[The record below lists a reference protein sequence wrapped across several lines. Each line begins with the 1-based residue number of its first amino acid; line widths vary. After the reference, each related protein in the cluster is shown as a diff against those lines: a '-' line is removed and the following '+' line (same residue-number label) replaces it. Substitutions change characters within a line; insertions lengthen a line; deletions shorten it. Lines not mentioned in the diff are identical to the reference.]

1 VTAAMNK
8 ISKTVAFAAGVVT
21 LVAAGVVLALQAQAE
36 VPPYFPTRLTN
47 ISDSRQVIV
56 VVGRSRPSSYSTVY
70 TYQKGSDGIWRTK
83 FAAMAGRNGRA
94 GWVLGSQRVQ
104 NTGTSPM
111 GTYRI
116 STSFGLKTNP
126 GTKIP
131 YRQVDGNDY
140 WVGDMYDAKT
150 YNLFEP
156 YASTKRSWRISQAER
171 LAAYPTQYEYTAV
184 IDFNR
189 PAASSVTWNSTYSEY
204 VTGKP
209 VNTTRGSA
217 IFLHI
222 IGAGATA
229 GCVSLGR
236 TNLINVLRWLDPV
249 QKPRIVMAPLADI
262 GLV

>member
-1 VTAAMNK
+1 MTK
-8 ISKTVAFAAGVVT
+8 LSRFIAFAAGVVT
-21 LVAAGVVLALQAQAE
+21 LLAAGVVLALHAQAG
-36 VPPYFPTRLTN
+36 VPPYFPTRLRN

-56 VVGRSRPSSYSTVY
+56 VVGTSRTSSNATAY
-70 TYQKGSDGIWRTK
+70 TYQKGSDGVWRAR
-83 FAAMAGRNGRA
+83 FAAMPARNGWA
-94 GWVLGSQRVQ
+94 GWVSGSQRVQ

-116 STSFGLKTNP
+116 TSSFGLKTNP
-126 GTKIP
+126 GTKVP
-131 YRQVDGNDY
+131 YRLVDGNDY
-140 WVGDMYDAKT
+140 WVGDKYDAKT

-156 YASTKRSWRISQAER
+156 YASARRSWRISQAER
-171 LAAYPTQYEYTAV
+171 LAAYPVQYEYAAV
-184 IDFNR
+184 INFNR
-189 PAASSVTWNSTYSEY
+189 PAASSVTWNSTYSQY
-204 VTGKP
+204 VTSQP

-222 IGAGATA
+222 NGAGSTA

-236 TNLINVLRWLDPV
+236 TNLINVLKWLDPV

>member
-1 VTAAMNK
+1 MTK
-8 ISKTVAFAAGVVT
+8 LSRIIAFAAGVVA
-21 LVAAGVVLALQAQAE
+21 LLSAGVVLALQAQAE
-36 VPPYFPTRLTN
+36 VPPYFPTRLRN

-56 VVGRSRPSSYSTVY
+56 VVGKSRTTSYATAY
-70 TYQKGSDGIWRTK
+70 TYQKGSDGIWRAK
-83 FAAMAGRNGRA
+83 FAAMPARNGWA
-94 GWVLGSQRVQ
+94 GWVWGSQRVQ

-116 STSFGLKTNP
+116 TTGFGLKTNP

-131 YRQVDGNDY
+131 YRLVDGNDY
-140 WVGDMYDAKT
+140 WVGDRYDPRT

-156 YASTKRSWRISQAER
+156 YASAKRTWRVSQAER
-171 LAAYPTQYEYTAV
+171 LATYPTQYEYAAM

-204 VTGKP
+204 VTSRP

-222 IGAGATA
+222 NGAGSTA

-236 TNLINVLRWLDPV
+236 TNLITVLKWLDPV
-249 QKPRIVMAPLADI
+249 KKPRIVMAPLADI